1 MDSRSGRK
9 KKKRTWLKVLVA
21 IILILIIG
29 IAAFIF
35 FTLHNVKTTVNDKIH
50 EPVTSID
57 KDTSDKKSKDSKPL
71 NILLMG
77 IDEDTERQGIG
88 RADALIVLTLNP
100 EQEKM
105 QMVSIPR
112 DTRTELI
119 QPDGG
124 VYNVD
129 KINHSFA
136 FGKAI
141 DNTDASGA
149 DMTVATVEN
158 FLDIDVDFYV
168 SINMDGLTELVDQV
182 GGVTVTNTV
191 AWTDKNY
198 DFPKGDVQL
207 DGKKALAYVRMRKD
221 DPEGDFGRTR
231 RQRQIIQ
238 GIIDKGASVGTV
250 GKINGVIDV
259 LGNNM
264 NTNMDYENMKT
275 MLKNYRNAR
284 RNASEYIMEGQGSNI
299 DGVYYLIVD
308 EAEVSKT
315 HDMINDLHE

>member
-1 MDSRSGRK
+1 MPSRVGKR
-9 KKKRTWLKVLVA
+9 KKKRTWLKVLLS
-21 IILILIIG
+21 IILLLVIG
-29 IAAFIF
+29 VGVFAFM
-35 FTLHNVKTTVNDKIH
+35 TLNKVKTTVNDKIH

-57 KDTSDKKSKDSKPL
+57 KSKSDEKSKSSTPL

-88 RADALIVLTLNP
+88 RADALILMTLNP
-100 EQEKM
+100 EKEAM

-112 DTRTELI
+112 DTRTEI
-119 QPDGG
+119 IRPDGT
-124 VYNVD
+124 VYNTD

-136 FGKAI
+136 FGKAT
-141 DNTDASGA
+141 DNKDSSGA

-168 SINMDGLTELVDQV
+168 SMNMDGLTELVDQV

-191 AWTDKNY
+191 PWTDSKY
-198 DFPKGDVQL
+198 DFPEGDVQL
-207 DGKKALAYVRMRKD
+207 DGDKALAYVRMRKN

-238 GIIDKGASVGTV
+238 GIIDKGASVGTI

-264 NTNMDYENMKT
+264 STNMDYENMKT

-284 RNASEYIMEGQGSNI
+284 RNGSEYIMEGQGSNI
-299 DGVYYLIVD
+299 DGVYYLIVSD
-308 EAEVSKT
+308 EEVAKT